1 MGSPPAPHLAN
12 GWLSQFDKIIKSDSM
27 LYERYMDDILC
38 ESRTDELD
46 SRLVMLNNL
55 HANLSF
61 TIEKEIGGKISFL
74 DMTIYNDNGSLS
86 SGWYRKPTDTGLTLN
101 FHSLAPNKYKRS
113 VVISAVFRVFR
124 ACSDWK
130 NVHIGLE
137 EVKKMLHDNQYPDYF
152 VDPIIHTTLCK
163 LVDKNY
169 VDSMEID
176 CAEDLD
182 MTRDVNA
189 CVHVVPEN
197 EKFRF
202 FVLYRGKPTDM
213 LAKQFKRLNAPCK
226 VIMTTRKLKT
236 CLPSL
241 KPVVPRMLL
250 SNVVYKLTCPG
261 CGASYVGQTVRHIQL
276 RVREHLGNKGTM
288 NLHFRQCSAIDNA
301 SHINEN
307 DILVIL
313 DKANNLLKLLTLEA
327 LYQQEIKPC
336 LNTKDEYRSRT
347 LTLKF
352 Y

>member
-1 MGSPPAPHLAN
+1 
-12 GWLSQFDKIIKSDSM
+12 
-27 LYERYMDDILC
+27 
-38 ESRTDELD
+38 
-46 SRLVMLNNL
+46 
-55 HANLSF
+55 
-61 TIEKEIGGKISFL
+61 
-74 DMTIYNDNGSLS
+74 
-86 SGWYRKPTDTGLTLN
+86 
-101 FHSLAPNKYKRS
+101 
-113 VVISAVFRVFR
+113 
-124 ACSDWK
+124 
-130 NVHIGLE
+130 
-137 EVKKMLHDNQYPDYF
+137 
-152 VDPIIHTTLCK
+152 
-163 LVDKNY
+163 
-169 VDSMEID
+169 
-176 CAEDLD
+176 
-182 MTRDVNA
+182 
-189 CVHVVPEN
+189 
-197 EKFRF
+197 
-202 FVLYRGKPTDM
+202 M

-226 VIMTTRKLKT
+226 VIMTTRKVKT